1 MTTRPERAGPAGS
14 SGLAGPKNPK
24 DLTRPA
30 RSRGTAGLV
39 AIGVSVAFTFAVA
52 VAGPSVMEPVLLG
65 WAGSPPWSLS
75 LHPSPYLA
83 VGLTAAGLATGTL
96 GLVLV
101 LRAIN
106 SGWSVPARAVLVAG
120 LLAAAALTLVPPF
133 GSSDHLSYAAYGR
146 MLVTGHNP
154 YTTTPAQLAALG
166 DPVARAVQD
175 WSGTPSVYGP
185 LATAIQGLASLA
197 GGTSVRLTVFVL
209 GLANLAAF
217 AVTAL
222 LLHRMTRHDPAQ
234 QLRAALLWACNPLL
248 LQVLVAG
255 AHVDGQAVVFGVA
268 AVAVMFGPWPRG
280 ASGATGTRGTTGA
293 RGAWGGEA
301 PPKGDLGGWVPP
313 RGVRGGGQ
321 PPCDRGGSWGGRPPP
336 ASRALAAGV
345 LVGLGFAV
353 KVTSALVGVGLAIA
367 LMLILGHQL
376 RRLVP
381 RLAAL
386 GVGFAVTAGAA
397 VAIGGSAMLRQSSQ
411 ASDMVSIGSPWR
423 VIRTI
428 IHLAVTGTAATDI
441 VKFGAIALM
450 VALAVLLIRGLPSAA
465 GGTAAFALAL
475 AWLFAWPYVLPWYDA
490 LAWALLP
497 LVPLVPGTAAA
508 GLAWLLLARTAA
520 LGFGY
525 LPARQTDA
533 ALPSGLGWLQ
543 PVVRHGVTPA
553 VLAVATVWLVVL
565 MVPRKVHPGRSRRAS
580 GDMSP
585 APSSCAPPCV
595 PPEAGQQAAPGEAPA
610 RGAIS

>member
-1 MTTRPERAGPAGS
+1 MPQDPRRS
-14 SGLAGPKNPK
+14 
-24 DLTRPA
+24 A
-30 RSRGTAGLV
+30 RSEGTAGFI
-39 AIGVSVAFTFAVA
+39 AIGASVAFTFAVA
-52 VAGPSVMEPVLLG
+52 VAGPSVMEPALPG
-65 WAGSPPWSLS
+65 RPGQPPWSLG
-75 LHPSPYLA
+75 LHPSPYL
-83 VGLTAAGLATGTL
+83 VVSLTAAGLAAGTL

-101 LRAIN
+101 LRAVRR
-106 SGWSVPARAVLVAG
+106 GWSVPARAVLVAG
-120 LLAAAALTLVPPF
+120 LLAAVALTLVPPF

-154 YTTTPAQLAALG
+154 YTTTSAQLAALG

-175 WSGTPSVYGP
+175 WSGSPSVYGP

-222 LLHRMTRHDPAQ
+222 LLHRMTRHQPVQ
-234 QLRAALLWACNPLL
+234 QLRAALLWVCNPLL

-268 AVAVMFGPWPRG
+268 AVAVMFGPWPLPSPG
-280 ASGATGTRGTTGA
+280 QTSPSASS
-293 RGAWGGEA
+293 
-301 PPKGDLGGWVPP
+301 VP
-313 RGVRGGGQ
+313 
-321 PPCDRGGSWGGRPPP
+321 
-336 ASRALAAGV
+336 RALVAGA

-353 KVTSALVGVGLAIA
+353 KVTAALVGVGLAIA
-367 LMLILGHQL
+367 LMLILGRQW

-386 GVGFAVTAGAA
+386 GAGFAVTAGAA
-397 VAIGGSAMLRQSSQ
+397 VAIGGSAMLTQSSR

-428 IHLAVTGTAATDI
+428 IHLAVAGMAATDI

-450 VALAVLLIRGLPSAA
+450 VLLAVLLIRGLPVGV
-465 GGTAAFALAL
+465 GGTPAFALAL

-497 LVPLVPGTAAA
+497 LVPLVPGTAAE

-533 ALPSGLGWLQ
+533 ALPPGLGWLQ
-543 PVVRHGVTPA
+543 PAVRHAITPA
-553 VLAVATVWLVVL
+553 VLAATTVWLVVL
-565 MVPRKVHPGRSRRAS
+565 MVPREFRPWRPRRAS
-580 GDMSP
+580 EDPPTGPPP
-585 APSSCAPPCV
+585 APPSCAPPCV
-595 PPEAGQQAAPGEAPA
+595 LPEAGQQAPSGEAPA